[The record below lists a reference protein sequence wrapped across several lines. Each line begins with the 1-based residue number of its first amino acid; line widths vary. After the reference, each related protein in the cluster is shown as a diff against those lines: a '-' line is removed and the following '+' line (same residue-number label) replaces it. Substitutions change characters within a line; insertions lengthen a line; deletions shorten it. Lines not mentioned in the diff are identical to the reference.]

1 MLNDILQ
8 LNKKHEFAARTILE
22 KVMAEKSDKYIITI
36 SGEVE
41 TGKCEVAH
49 MLGKLLKKEGVRVK
63 LLHMDNYY
71 KIPPLERTEWR
82 KRHGLES
89 VGYDEYDWD
98 VVNRT
103 LAGFKEGK
111 LTTLPC
117 VDLFTGQI
125 DQLTTNFAGIEVLI
139 IEGLYSVKIE
149 EANLKVFIEQ
159 TYRDTIEEQI
169 ASGKEELDEFRM
181 QILEREHQV
190 VQSLKPLADFY
201 LDFDTASEIFHY

>member
-22 KVMAEKSDKYIITI
+22 KVMAEKSGKYIITI

-49 MLGKLLKKEGVRVK
+49 MLGKLLKREGVRVK

-89 VGYDEYDWD
+89 VGYDEYDWE
-98 VVNRT
+98 VVSRT
-103 LAGFKEGK
+103 LAGFKENK

-159 TYRDTIEEQI
+159 TYRDTIEEQKM
-169 ASGKEELDEFRM
+169 SGKEELDEFRM

-201 LDFDTASEIFHY
+201 LDFDTASEIYHY

>member
-22 KVMAEKSDKYIITI
+22 KVMAEKSGKYIITI

-49 MLGKLLKKEGVRVK
+49 MLGKLLKREGVRVK

-89 VGYDEYDWD
+89 VGYDEYDWE
-98 VVNRT
+98 VVSRT
-103 LAGFKEGK
+103 LAGFKENK

-139 IEGLYSVKIE
+139 IEG
-149 EANLKVFIEQ
+149 
-159 TYRDTIEEQI
+159 
-169 ASGKEELDEFRM
+169 
-181 QILEREHQV
+181 
-190 VQSLKPLADFY
+190 
-201 LDFDTASEIFHY
+201 

>member
-1 MLNDILQ
+1 MLNDILL

>member
-1 MLNDILQ
+1 
-8 LNKKHEFAARTILE
+8 
-22 KVMAEKSDKYIITI
+22 
-36 SGEVE
+36 
-41 TGKCEVAH
+41 
-49 MLGKLLKKEGVRVK
+49 
-63 LLHMDNYY
+63 
-71 KIPPLERTEWR
+71 
-82 KRHGLES
+82 
-89 VGYDEYDWD
+89 
-98 VVNRT
+98 
-103 LAGFKEGK
+103 FKEGK

>member
-1 MLNDILQ
+1 MLNNWL
-8 LNKKHEFAARTILE
+8 LLSKKHEDAAQTIFE
-22 KVMAEKSDKYIITI
+22 KYLSERRGKYIITI

-49 MLGKLLKKEGVRVK
+49 ALGKLMKKEGIRAK

-82 KRHGLES
+82 KRNGIES
-89 VGYDEYDWD
+89 VGYDEYDWE
-98 VVNRT
+98 VINRS
-103 LAGFKEGK
+103 LAGFREGK

-139 IEGLYSVKIE
+139 VEGLYSVKIE
-149 EANLKVFIEQ
+149 EANLKVFIEL
-159 TYRDTIEEQI
+159 TYKDTIEVQK

-181 QILEREHQV
+181 QILEREHKV

-201 LDFDTASEIFHY
+201 LDFDTANEIFHF

>member
-1 MLNDILQ
+1 
-8 LNKKHEFAARTILE
+8 
-22 KVMAEKSDKYIITI
+22 
-36 SGEVE
+36 
-41 TGKCEVAH
+41 
-49 MLGKLLKKEGVRVK
+49 
-63 LLHMDNYY
+63 MDNYY

-89 VGYDEYDWD
+89 VGYDEYDWE
-98 VVNRT
+98 VVSRT
-103 LAGFKEGK
+103 LAGFKENK

-159 TYRDTIEEQI
+159 TYRDTIEEQKM
-169 ASGKEELDEFRM
+169 SGKEELDEFRM

>member
-1 MLNDILQ
+1 MLNDILL

-22 KVMAEKSDKYIITI
+22 KVMAEKTDKYIITI

-49 MLGKLLKKEGVRVK
+49 MLGKLLKKEGIRVK

>member
-1 MLNDILQ
+1 MLNDILL
-8 LNKKHEFAARTILE
+8 LNKKHEGAARTILDRVIQE
-22 KVMAEKSDKYIITI
+22 LTPKYIITI

-49 MLGKLLKKEGVRVK
+49 MLGRLLKKEGIGLK

-71 KIPPLERTEWR
+71 KIAPLERNDWR
-82 KRHGLES
+82 RRHGIDS
-89 VGYDEYDWD
+89 VGYNEYDWE
-98 VVNRT
+98 VVSRT
-103 LAGFKEGK
+103 LKGFREGK

-125 DQLTTNFAGIEVLI
+125 DQLTTNFAGIQVLI

-159 TYRDTIEEQI
+159 TYRDTIEEQKL
-169 ASGKEELDEFRM
+169 SGKEELDDFRM

-201 LDFDTASEIFHY
+201 LDFDTSSEIFHY